1 MIQNA
6 RRTVWALIPRSGGI
20 RVNYWVILLSLGNT
34 LLLGNNS
41 SLLCVLFFFMFRLE
55 TAPQEVATPRIN

>member
-41 SLLCVLFFFMFRLE
+41 SLLCVLFFFYVSARNSP
-55 TAPQEVATPRIN
+55 TRSGNTPH